1 MNSRPQQ
8 QALKCVIQDKIIF
21 ATKQRRKEAF
31 HCCAFL
37 PRVV

>member
-8 QALKCVIQDKIIF
+8 QAVECVIQDKILF
-21 ATKQRRKEAF
+21 VMKQRRKEAF

-37 PRVV
+37 PLIV